1 MCIRDSVPTIVIVTP
16 DDESEDDTYTAL
28 INSESRNDDDTMD
41 NRSFNNLAPDDVT
54 SIAGSR

>member
-1 MCIRDSVPTIVIVTP
+1 MPDDVPTIVIVTP

-28 INSESRNDDDTMD
+28 INRESKNDDDIMD

>member
-1 MCIRDSVPTIVIVTP
+1 MPDDVPAIIIVTP

-28 INSESRNDDDTMD
+28 INIESKNDDDTMD
-41 NRSFNNLAPDDVT
+41 NRSFNNLAPDDTT